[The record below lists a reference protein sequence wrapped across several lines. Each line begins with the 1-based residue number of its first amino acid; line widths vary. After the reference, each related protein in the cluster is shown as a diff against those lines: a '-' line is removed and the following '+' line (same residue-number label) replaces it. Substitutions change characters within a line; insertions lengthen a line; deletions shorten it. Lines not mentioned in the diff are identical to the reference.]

1 MENQAKRKPMKK
13 IFLVFLMAAAVSGL
27 SSGCASLKR
36 GTAVP
41 VSLIGQTGI
50 PGMPGI
56 RYRTQNLSEMSLE
69 AIEMIKRQKEY
80 RKEQGLSGELPPA
93 HLLAISG
100 GGDDGAFGAGL
111 LTGWTKK
118 GDRPEFDIVTGVSTG
133 ALIAPFAFLGPKY
146 DDQLRAVYTKVTPKD
161 ILKMRRLIMA
171 ALFSDAMADNKP
183 LWRLVGRYMNAKM
196 LEDIAAEYKKGRLL
210 LVGTTD
216 LDARQG
222 VIWNMT
228 KIAASHDPKALGL
241 FRKILIA
248 SAAIPGAFPPMM
260 IDVAAGGRKYQ
271 EMHVDGGATAQV
283 FVYPPG
289 INVREFQKQVG
300 TTDRKRT
307 LYIIRN
313 SRLDAD
319 WAQVQRRTLKIMGR
333 AVSSLIQ
340 SQGRGDLYS
349 IYVLTQRD
357 GIGYNLAFIP
367 KDFNAPHPK
376 DFDRG
381 YMNALFDRAYTLAE
395 KGYSWQDHPPGYTDS

>member
-1 MENQAKRKPMKK
+1 MND
-13 IFLVFLMAAAVSGL
+13 
-27 SSGCASLKR
+27 
-36 GTAVP
+36 
-41 VSLIGQTGI
+41 
-50 PGMPGI
+50 
-56 RYRTQNLSEMSLE
+56 MSVE
-69 AIEMIKRQKEY
+69 ALDMINRQRAI
-80 RKEQGLSGELPPA
+80 RKEQGLSEELPPA
-93 HLLAISG
+93 HLLAVSG

-111 LTGWTKK
+111 LIGWTKK

-146 DDQLRAVYTKVTPKD
+146 DDQLRSVYTKISTKD
-161 ILKMRRLIMA
+161 ILKMRGLMA
-171 ALFSDAMADNKP
+171 AVNNDAMADNKP
-183 LWRLVGRYMNAKM
+183 LWGLVGRYMNAKM

-228 KIAASHDPKALGL
+228 KIAASRDPKALNL
-241 FRKILIA
+241 FRKIMVA

-260 IDVAAGGRKYQ
+260 IDVEANGRKYQ

-289 INVREFQKQVG
+289 INVRELQKTAG
-300 TTDRKRT
+300 TTGRKRF

-313 SRLDAD
+313 SRIDAD
-319 WAQVQRRTLKIMGR
+319 WAQVERRTLKVMGR

-340 SQGRGDLYS
+340 AQGRGDLYS

-357 GIGYNLAFIP
+357 GIDYNLAYIP
-367 KDFNAPHPK
+367 KDFNAPHP
-376 DFDRG
+376 DE
-381 YMNALFDRAYTLAE
+381 FDRAYMNTLFDRGSAMAE
-395 KGYSWQDHPPGYTDS
+395 KGYDWQKNPPGLQE

>member
-1 MENQAKRKPMKK
+1 MKK
-13 IFLVFLMAAAVSGL
+13 IFLVFLMAVTVSGL

-36 GTAVP
+36 GEGVP
-41 VSLIGQTGI
+41 APLIAQAQI

-56 RYRTQNLSEMSLE
+56 RYRAANMNDMSVE
-69 AIEMIKRQKEY
+69 ALDMINRQRAI
-80 RKEQGLSGELPPA
+80 RKEQGLSEELPPA
-93 HLLAISG
+93 HLLAVSG

-111 LTGWTKK
+111 LIGWTKK

-146 DDQLRAVYTKVTPKD
+146 DDQLRSVYTKISTKD
-161 ILKMRRLIMA
+161 ILKMRGLMA
-171 ALFSDAMADNKP
+171 AVNNDAMADNKP
-183 LWRLVGRYMNAKM
+183 LWGLVGRYMNAKM

-228 KIAASHDPKALGL
+228 KIAASRDPKALNL
-241 FRKILIA
+241 FRKIMVA

-260 IDVAAGGRKYQ
+260 IDVEANGRKYQ

-289 INVREFQKQVG
+289 INVRELQKTAG
-300 TTDRKRT
+300 TTGRKRF

-313 SRLDAD
+313 SRIDAD
-319 WAQVQRRTLKIMGR
+319 WAQVERRTLKVMGR

-340 SQGRGDLYS
+340 AQGRGDLYS

-357 GIGYNLAFIP
+357 GIDYNLAYIP
-367 KDFNAPHPK
+367 KDFNAPHP
-376 DFDRG
+376 DEFDRAYMNTLFDRG
-381 YMNALFDRAYTLAE
+381 YAMAE
-395 KGYSWQDHPPGYTDS
+395 KGYDWQKNPPGLQE

>member
-1 MENQAKRKPMKK
+1 MRKI
-13 IFLVFLMAAAVSGL
+13 IFSLLMTAVLSGL
-27 SSGCASLKR
+27 SPGCASLKR
-36 GTAVP
+36 GEGVP
-41 VSLIGQTGI
+41 APLVEQAEI

-56 RYRTQNLSEMSLE
+56 RYRAPHMNDMTLE
-69 AIEMIKRQKEY
+69 AFEMIRRQRAY
-80 RKEQGLSGELPPA
+80 RKEQGLSEELPPA
-93 HLLAISG
+93 HLLAVSG
-100 GGDDGAFGAGL
+100 GGDNGAFGAGL
-111 LTGWTKK
+111 LVGWTKK

-133 ALIAPFAFLGPKY
+133 ALIAPFAFLGPRY
-146 DDQLRAVYTKVTPKD
+146 DDQLRAVYTRIGPKD
-161 ILKMRRLIMA
+161 ILKMRSVTA
-171 ALFSDAMADNKP
+171 ALFNDAMADNKP
-183 LWRLVGRYMNAKM
+183 LWHLVGQYMNEKM

-228 KIAASHDPKALGL
+228 RIAASHDPKALEL
-241 FRKILIA
+241 FRKIMIA
-248 SAAIPGAFPPMM
+248 SSAIPGAFPPMM
-260 IDVAAGGRKYQ
+260 IDVEAEGRKYQ

-289 INVREFQKQVG
+289 IRVREFQKEAG

-319 WAQVQRRTLKIMGR
+319 WAQVARQTLKILGR

-340 SQGRGDLYS
+340 TQGRGDLYS

-357 GIGYNLAFIP
+357 GIHYNLAFIP

-381 YMNALFDRAYTLAE
+381 YMNSLFNRGYEMAE
-395 KGYSWQDHPPGYTDS
+395 QGYVWQTYPPGFEE